1 MEPWVGCDESG
12 LVLWQDTPYSYAR
25 IRVGGNGG
33 SMADLVYRLTD
44 LEFRIDGLAK
54 RVVELEKVGLDVLER
69 ERKAVREALVALG
82 ERREKEEALEGS
94 G

>member
-1 MEPWVGCDESG
+1 
-12 LVLWQDTPYSYAR
+12 
-25 IRVGGNGG
+25 
-33 SMADLVYRLTD
+33 MADLVYRLTD

-54 RVVELEKVGLDVLER
+54 RVAELEKVGLDVLER